1 MRRYKVIVDLQSK
14 IQTSTTLNDPNSYF
28 GRRAEVVEQHA
39 KTPTPRSTFVARVV
53 FCFKSDAPHNPLQAR
68 GTTAESALRRPVMP
82 CLDM

>member
-1 MRRYKVIVDLQSK
+1 MRRYKVIVSLQSSNSDLHNLK
-14 IQTSTTLNDPNSYF
+14 RSNSYF
-28 GRRAEVVEQHA
+28 GRRAEVGEQHA
-39 KTPTPRSTFVARVV
+39 KVPTPRSTFVARVV